1 MKFLC
6 ILLSFLLPVTA
17 VAQEAPPAEY
27 QLTEPTQEI
36 LPLRRGTAA
45 PRDGLLIDAADLLA
59 IRADYERLRYLLTRT
74 TERDEEVCSVRVQIE
89 QARTS
94 ACGERV
100 TLRDEL
106 WTARQAELVAQI
118 AAAQEQAR
126 RAAERAWHEH
136 PALWLAIGIVVGGL
150 VAIALAASWV

>member
-1 MKFLC
+1 VKRTIC
-6 ILLSFLLPVTA
+6 IFLSFLLPVTA
-17 VAQEAPPAEY
+17 FAQEAPPTEY

-45 PRDGLLIDAADLLA
+45 PRDGLLIDASDLLQ

-100 TLRDEL
+100 SLRDEL
-106 WTARQAELVAQI
+106 WNARQAELLQQI
-118 AAAQEQAR
+118 AAAREQAQ
-126 RAAERAWHEH
+126 RAAERGWWEA
-136 PALWLAIGIVVGGL
+136 PALWAVIGAAIVGL
-150 VAIALAASWV
+150 VWVATSVR